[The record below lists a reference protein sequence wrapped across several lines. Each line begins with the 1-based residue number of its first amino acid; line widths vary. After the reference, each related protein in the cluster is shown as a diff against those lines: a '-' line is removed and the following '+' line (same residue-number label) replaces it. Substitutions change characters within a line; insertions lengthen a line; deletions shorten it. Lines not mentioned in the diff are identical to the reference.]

1 MLKKELPKVES
12 NKKVEISTTS
22 CVCKCDMD
30 SCPGSRGFFRG
41 AGETADIREG
51 STDHGL
57 REPVRVKVRMEA
69 GSRHANISGRD
80 YG

>member
-1 MLKKELPKVES
+1 M
-12 NKKVEISTTS
+12 
-22 CVCKCDMD
+22 CDMD

-57 REPVRVKVRMEA
+57 REPVRFKVRMETGSRQWWLCGEHQWARLRLISAVVVQSSALHGSFA
-69 GSRHANISGRD
+69 GS
-80 YG
+80 